1 MDDEYGLITGKFHG
15 SFLGTMYFPVAGI
28 EINPWIPPAV
38 AFIISFFTSM
48 GGVSGAFLLLPF
60 QISVLGFSSPAV
72 SATNHLFNVVA
83 IPGGVWQYF
92 REGRMVWPIT
102 WVIVIGTLPGVLIGV
117 LFRIRYLAKPEDFK
131 LFVGMVLLYL
141 GVRLAMDL
149 LRKGKA
155 DQCQTIAEERFQRPL
170 YSSGDLPKATVRRFD
185 MHRVV
190 YEFCGQKF
198 DLHISRLM
206 FLSVAVGFI
215 GGVYGIGGGA
225 IIAPLLVTFF
235 GIPVYVAAGAAL
247 MGTFATSAAGV
258 GFYQLLAP
266 LYPDIAVSPD
276 WGLGLLFG
284 VGGMAG
290 MYCGARVQKFVPA
303 ATVKTVLAV
312 CILVPAVGY
321 IRSSLLSIGNH
332 QLKN

>member
-1 MDDEYGLITGKFHG
+1 
-15 SFLGTMYFPVAGI
+15 MYFPVAGI
-28 EINPWIPPAV
+28 EISPWIPPAV
-38 AFIISFFTSM
+38 AFTISLFTSM

-83 IPGGVWQYF
+83 IPGGVWRYF

-102 WVIVIGTLPGVLIGV
+102 GVIVIGTLPGVVIGV

-141 GVRLAMDL
+141 GARLAMDL
-149 LRKGKA
+149 LRKGNA

-170 YSSGDLPKATVRRFD
+170 CNLDNLPGPGDLPKVTVRRFD
-185 MHRVV
+185 VHRVA

-198 DLHISRLM
+198 DLHIPCLM
-206 FLSVAVGFI
+206 FLSLAVGFI
-215 GGVYGIGGGA
+215 GGIYGIGGGA
-225 IIAPLLVTFF
+225 IIAPLLVTLF

-247 MGTFATSAAGV
+247 MGTFVTSAAGV
-258 GFYQLLAP
+258 GFFQLLAP
-266 LYPDIAVSPD
+266 LYPDIVVSPD

-290 MYCGARVQKFVPA
+290 MYCGARLQKFVPA
-303 ATVKTVLAV
+303 AIVKTVLAV
-312 CILVPAVGY
+312 CILVPAMGY
-321 IRSSLLSIGNH
+321 IRSSLRRSV
-332 QLKN
+332 